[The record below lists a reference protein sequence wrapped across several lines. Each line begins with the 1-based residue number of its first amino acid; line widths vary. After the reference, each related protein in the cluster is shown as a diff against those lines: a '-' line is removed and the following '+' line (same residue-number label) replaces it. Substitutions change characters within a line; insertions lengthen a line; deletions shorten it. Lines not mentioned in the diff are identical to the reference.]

1 MPSPSR
7 RQTANT
13 RMKRR
18 ALVVVIGLL
27 CVGLISAFNFRD
39 NIHNLLA
46 YGTGDWPT
54 YEPGKN
60 CKWVKTK
67 FEKAGLTA
75 YVDDCTSSNVMTFN
89 DASGKVE
96 GTWQGNTNVGFTIQ
110 VLAKDPG
117 QSPRDI
123 IEKYYARLTPDQQKA
138 CEIQNEDQPLE
149 YFSGGALAGQP
160 MNEADPRP
168 TPHKTRFKI
177 DLTKN
182 TMDIIESNDALGD
195 PKYDFLCGHVMGS
208 HLESRPPYLEF
219 DDRTPDKYLFVST
232 RGQDDPP
239 IDLNS
244 LRF

>member
-1 MPSPSR
+1 
-7 RQTANT
+7 
-13 RMKRR
+13 MKRR

-60 CKWVKTK
+60 CKWVKTN
-67 FEKAGLTA
+67 FQKAGLTA
-75 YVDDCTSSNVMTFN
+75 FIDDCTDGETMSFDDS
-89 DASGKVE
+89 SGKVE
-96 GTWQGNTNVGFTIQ
+96 GIWHGNTNVAFSIQ
-110 VLAKDPG
+110 VLAKDSK

-123 IEKYYARLTPDQQKA
+123 IEQYYAGLTPQQQKN
-138 CEIQNEDQPLE
+138 CEIQNEDEPLE
-149 YFSGGALAGQP
+149 YFSDGELAGQP
-160 MNEADPRP
+160 MNEADTHP

-177 DLTKN
+177 DLKSEVVKA
-182 TMDIIESNDALGD
+182 IENKFDGLPEDQA
-195 PKYDFLCGHVMGS
+195 YDFLCGHERGS
-208 HLESRPPYLEF
+208 QIEVRPAYLEF
-219 DDRTPDKYLFVST
+219 DDRTPDKYLFVSS